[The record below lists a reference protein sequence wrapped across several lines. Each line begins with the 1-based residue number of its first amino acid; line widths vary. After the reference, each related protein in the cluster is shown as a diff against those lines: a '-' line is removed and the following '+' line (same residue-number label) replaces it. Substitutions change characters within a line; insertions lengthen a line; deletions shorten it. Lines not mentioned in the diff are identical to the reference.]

1 MFSNVIISHV
11 SNVINLVLRDSETN
25 SENVSLIR
33 LSVSDGRIDLLFQLD
48 TYISSV
54 FLCVCVCFFFFF
66 LLHVFIVSGH
76 TYGLE
81 LLENPMFFR
90 VDGNQ
95 RENFLSKI
103 VSKGVFSKVLII
115 LMDVG
120 CFNILHKI
128 GKKSTWRNG
137 QRFCLR

>member
-66 LLHVFIVSGH
+66 FATCIYSKW
-76 TYGLE
+76 TYL
-81 LLENPMFFR
+81 
-90 VDGNQ
+90 
-95 RENFLSKI
+95 
-103 VSKGVFSKVLII
+103 
-115 LMDVG
+115 
-120 CFNILHKI
+120 
-128 GKKSTWRNG
+128 WA
-137 QRFCLR
+137 